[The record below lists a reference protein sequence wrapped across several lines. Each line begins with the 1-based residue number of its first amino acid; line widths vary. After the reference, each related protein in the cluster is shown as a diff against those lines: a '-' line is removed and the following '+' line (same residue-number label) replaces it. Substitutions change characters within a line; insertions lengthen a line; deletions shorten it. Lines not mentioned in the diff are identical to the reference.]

1 MHRGAGRVAV
11 VVIAGCAVAAA
22 ATGVAALADLPPFDS
37 PYLAN
42 QFFAGLT
49 GVPIGA
55 YVAWRRPSHRLGW
68 LLLVA
73 GSGIWFT
80 FAGQPTI
87 NWVSIHHPGWTHVV
101 DVQLSLSIWTWI
113 AARGI
118 FLTLV
123 PLCYP
128 DPRPRGPW
136 RIALWWAGIAVTA
149 LTSLAHTLVY
159 RPSYF
164 NGEEPTGLGHVGL
177 KFEPWGFRA
186 MFAFGAASLLTM
198 LVGLARGP
206 AAERRRHAVFGG
218 AVAILLLPSLN
229 GVYAAFAGRGFA
241 DISDTVEVW
250 AMVALPVV
258 LAIGIVRRGL
268 LDIDVIVRRTTVY
281 ACSAGVVA
289 AVYALVVWV
298 TSTVVSGSDGRHRLV
313 GTAAAA
319 VVVMPAYVRAGE
331 LLDRHFFGSRRDAS
345 VVLRAL
351 GETMAQSRQGS
362 AALDYVAVTIQRE
375 LRVPFVAVDLLVD
388 GDPVRAAAAGAEHA
402 SLVMEHVPLHG
413 ATGELGALLVAR
425 RTPREAF
432 GARELDA
439 LGGIAGQVACA
450 SDSARPR
457 NRSALTH
464 RSERCCTI
472 SKLSYAAR
480 SMTSDGSC
488 TSYGRRRSTSSG
500 WSARCA
506 ITPTRCRD
514 VRPTVVCAST

>member
-1 MHRGAGRVAV
+1 M
-11 VVIAGCAVAAA
+11 
-22 ATGVAALADLPPFDS
+22 
-37 PYLAN
+37 
-42 QFFAGLT
+42 
-49 GVPIGA
+49 
-55 YVAWRRPSHRLGW
+55 
-68 LLLVA
+68 
-73 GSGIWFT
+73 
-80 FAGQPTI
+80 
-87 NWVSIHHPGWTHVV
+87 
-101 DVQLSLSIWTWI
+101 
-113 AARGI
+113 
-118 FLTLV
+118 
-123 PLCYP
+123 
-128 DPRPRGPW
+128 
-136 RIALWWAGIAVTA
+136 TA

-198 LVGLARGP
+198 LVGLARRP

-218 AVAILLLPSLN
+218 AVAVLLLPSLN

-298 TSTVVSGSDGRHRLV
+298 TSTVVSGSGGRHRLV

-319 VVVMPAYVRAGE
+319 VVVMPACVRAGE

-388 GDPVRAAAAGAEHA
+388 GDPVRAAAAGAEHE

-439 LGGIAGQVACA
+439 LVGIAGQVACA

-457 NRSALTH
+457 NRSAPTH

-480 SMTSDGSC
+480 STTSDGSC
-488 TSYGRRRSTSSG
+488 TSYGPRRSTSSG